1 VRSNQI
7 LSTLA
12 LTALGLAPGLAG
24 CALDTTGSAIPGGGA
39 SSGGWTT
46 GGDETGGDATG
57 GDATGGDAGSTASQG
72 GDAGSTASQGGDD
85 AGGDATGGEG
95 TGGDATGGWQTG
107 GWQTG
112 GWQTGGW
119 QTGGWQTGG
128 RATGGEDASGGTAG
142 GEPCDPEAAHCAVT
156 GQWCQ
161 DEVCACAPDQI
172 VCGLECVYQW
182 DDRNCGACGVICIQP
197 EYCQKTEGGCAPPS

>member
-1 VRSNQI
+1 MRSNQI

-57 GDATGGDAGSTASQG
+57 GDAGSTASQG

-95 TGGDATGGWQTG
+95 TGGDA
-107 GWQTG
+107 
-112 GWQTGGW
+112 TGGW